1 MGLLF
6 PKRSTAMTK
15 EISKKD
21 QENLVK
27 TSAEGSVE
35 LSESDLEKVAAGRK
49 AGDKPLEYLKIK
61 LEDVIISG

>member
-6 PKRSTAMTK
+6 LERSTAMTK

-27 TSAEGSVE
+27 TSTEGSVE

-49 AGDKPLEYLKIK
+49 AGEKPLEYLKVE
-61 LEDVIISG
+61 LENILISS

>member
-1 MGLLF
+1 
-6 PKRSTAMTK
+6 MTK
-15 EISKKD
+15 EIAKQD

-35 LSESDLEKVAAGRK
+35 LAESDLEKVAAGRK

>member
-1 MGLLF
+1 
-6 PKRSTAMTK
+6 MTK

>member
-1 MGLLF
+1 
-6 PKRSTAMTK
+6 MTK

-27 TSAEGSVE
+27 TSADAPVE

-49 AGDKPLEYLKIK
+49 AGEKPVEYLKIK

>member
-1 MGLLF
+1 MALF
-6 PKRSTAMTK
+6 FLERSTTMTK

-27 TSAEGSVE
+27 TSADASVE

-49 AGDKPLEYLKIK
+49 AGEKPLEYLKVEMK
-61 LEDVIISG
+61 DVLISN